1 MSEQSKGISSSK
13 PTLIALGVVIAVALG
28 WGAISVL
35 DSDVST
41 IASEGSSATV
51 PNTDGAATSGNTVTP
66 KYEESVK
73 KANEDRAKNNN
84 TSVDTFINVNTV
96 DGFDVCSADKEER
109 DRRIKELED
118 NIVNLNQ
125 THQAQML
132 SMQEQIRKIQAIKS
146 TEQQN
151 KNVYAFPYFK
161 TEVDGKPIEFMSD
174 EGYRTEKG
182 HLEKYVGDIR
192 KQLEN
197 RKEVVPGI
205 YMAKNEN
212 CSGTR
217 NCSSTSS
224 GKTIDEEKA
233 SSSGK
238 IQIADAGDVFY
249 ANLDTMINSDLSGP
263 VRATIYGGKFDKA
276 VLIGSAKLFDEYLI
290 VEFDKMSY
298 MGKTY
303 SIKAIAVDPATTSI
317 GLQDDVDRHYFSRFV
332 AVLGAAFLQ
341 GYGDAVVRSNQ
352 QIAVG
357 ATGGIYQSTVIP
369 ESKFGMVALGE
380 VGKAAA
386 EMIKPYAK
394 RPITVTKDRNSSI
407 GIMLTDAIQAQ

>member
-13 PTLIALGVVIAVALG
+13 PTLIALGVIIAVALG

-35 DSDVST
+35 DSGVNSV
-41 IASEGSSATV
+41 ASEGSAATV
-51 PNTDGAATSGNTVTP
+51 PNTDGAATSGKSVTP
-66 KYEESVK
+66 KYAESVS
-73 KANEDRAKNNN
+73 KANEERAKNNS
-84 TSVDTFINVNTV
+84 TSVDTFLNVNNV

-109 DRRIKELED
+109 DKRIKELED

-151 KNVYAFPYFK
+151 KNVYAFPYFR

-192 KQLEN
+192 KQLDS
-197 RKEVVPGI
+197 RKEVTPGI
-205 YMAKNEN
+205 YITKNEN
-212 CSGTR
+212 CSGA
-217 NCSSTSS
+217 NCSSSSS
-224 GKTIDEEKA
+224 GKTIGDEKA
-233 SSSGK
+233 SFSGK
-238 IQIADAGDVFY
+238 TQLADAGDVFY

-352 QIAVG
+352 HIAVG